1 MRTSAAVALLA
12 AALALASPAGRGI
25 LARMPS
31 SRVAL
36 TLDGPVAHV
45 VLDRPEARN
54 AFDAAMVRE
63 LHDAVGAASVRDD
76 IRVIVLA
83 GRGPVFCAGADV
95 EWMKAVAGFTRDES
109 LADARRL
116 FELFET
122 IDRSPKAVVA
132 SVQGAALGGGAGLAA
147 VADVVVAE
155 EGARF
160 GFTEVR
166 LGLVP
171 AVISPYVVR
180 KIGASAAR
188 ELFLTGERFG
198 AARAAAIGLVHRVV
212 RLDELDAAV
221 DARVRELLQAAPG
234 AVSAAKDLVRSVHGR
249 PAESVQELVCERIA
263 ERRASDEGQ
272 EGLQAFLEKRKPGWD
287 GDPSPGR

>member
-1 MRTSAAVALLA
+1 
-12 AALALASPAGRGI
+12 
-25 LARMPS
+25 MPS

-45 VLDRPEARN
+45 VLARPEARN
-54 AFDAAMVRE
+54 AFDGAMVQE
-63 LHDAVGAASVRDD
+63 LHDAVAAASRRDD

-83 GRGPVFCAGADV
+83 GRGSVFCAGADV
-95 EWMKAVAGFTRDES
+95 EWMKTVAGFTREEN
-109 LADARRL
+109 LADARAL
-116 FELFET
+116 ADLFET

-132 SVQGAALGGGAGLAA
+132 CVQGAALGGGAGLVA
-147 VADVVVAE
+147 VADVAVAE
-155 EGARF
+155 ETAQF

-188 ELFLTGERFG
+188 ELFLTGERFT
-198 AARAAAIGLVHRVV
+198 AARAAAVGLVHRVV

-234 AVSAAKDLVRSVHGR
+234 ALAAAKALVRAVAGR
-249 PAESVQELVCERIA
+249 PVESVRELVCKRIA
-263 ERRASDEGQ
+263 ERRASAEGQ
-272 EGLQAFLEKRKPGWD
+272 EGLRAFLEKRKPDWD
-287 GDPSPGR
+287 SPIGQVLK

>member
-1 MRTSAAVALLA
+1 
-12 AALALASPAGRGI
+12 
-25 LARMPS
+25 MPS

-45 VLDRPEARN
+45 VLARPEARN

-63 LHDAVGAASVRDD
+63 LHDAVAAASARDD

-83 GRGPVFCAGADV
+83 GRGSVFCAGADV
-95 EWMKAVAGFTRDES
+95 EWMKTVAGFTREEN
-109 LADARRL
+109 LADARAL
-116 FELFET
+116 ADLFET

-132 SVQGAALGGGAGLAA
+132 CVQGAALGGGAGLVA
-147 VADVVVAE
+147 VADVAVAE
-155 EGARF
+155 ETAQF

-171 AVISPYVVR
+171 AVISPHVVR

-188 ELFLTGERFG
+188 ELFLTGERFT

-221 DARVRELLQAAPG
+221 DARVRELLLAAPG
-234 AVSAAKDLVRSVHGR
+234 AVAAAKSLVRSVHGR
-249 PAESVQELVCERIA
+249 RAESVRELVCKRIA

-272 EGLQAFLEKRKPGWD
+272 EGLKAFLEKRKPDWGQILLRQD
-287 GDPSPGR
+287 KPGGGGVM